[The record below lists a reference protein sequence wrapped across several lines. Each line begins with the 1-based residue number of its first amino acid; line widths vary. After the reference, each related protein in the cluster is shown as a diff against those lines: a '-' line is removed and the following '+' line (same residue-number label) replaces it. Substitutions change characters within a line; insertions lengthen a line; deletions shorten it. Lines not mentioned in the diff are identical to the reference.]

1 VRWRVVRQS
10 KAWLDAR
17 FERRPFVAYVLPL
30 LVWMGAIYILS
41 AQPSLP
47 QAPDPWWDLLLKKG
61 AHMAAYAV
69 LMVLWWRALALR
81 CSLRLALGLAA
92 LLSVSY
98 AVSDEVHQLYVPGRN
113 GSAWDVGIDACG
125 VLVAAGVL
133 WAVHRTES
141 R

>member
-1 VRWRVVRQS
+1 MRWHVVRRS
-10 KAWLDAR
+10 KDWLDAHCGR
-17 FERRPFVAYVLPL
+17 WPFVTYVLPL
-30 LVWMGAIYILS
+30 LVWMGAIYALS

-47 QAPDPWWDLLLKKG
+47 KAPDPWWDLLLKKG

-69 LMVLWWRALALR
+69 LMVLWWRVLALR
-81 CSLRLALGLAA
+81 CPTRLALGLAA
-92 LLSVSY
+92 LLSALY
-98 AVSDEVHQLYVPGRN
+98 AVSDEVHQVYVPGRN
-113 GSAWDVGIDACG
+113 GSAWDVGIDVCG